1 VVDPVMR
8 PFWEIEMSRTDA
20 ILARLSKLHPKLID
34 LSLDRM
40 LPLLERLGNP
50 QDRLPPT
57 IHVAGTNAKGS
68 TIAYLR
74 AFLEASGKK
83 VHVYN
88 SPHLVR
94 FNERIRL
101 AGKLV
106 GTRRLN
112 AALEAVEA
120 LNNGDPI
127 TFFEVTTVTAFM
139 LFAETKADYLLLETG
154 MGGTYDT
161 TNVVKHPLGTIIT
174 PIDLDHQGFLGNTV
188 AEIAV
193 SKAGI
198 LKAGAKAV
206 MGLQLDEARPVLE
219 RAARR
224 LGVTPI
230 WQGED
235 FHGSEQDGRLVFQ
248 DEDGLLDLP
257 PPALSGSHQF
267 DNAALAIAAARHF
280 GLPVDERGLAEGLRR
295 VPWPARMQPIRDGK
309 LRALLPAGHELW
321 LDGGHNAHGAAALA
335 RTIAAM
341 PERPLVVI
349 MGMMNT
355 RAPEDFLAPFRD
367 LHPAQIL
374 TLTIPGEANAHG
386 AEEIAAR
393 ARAQRFPAKAARS
406 IATALRAAA
415 EIENARVLICGSL
428 YLAGDVLAKNGTL
441 PD

>member
-1 VVDPVMR
+1 
-8 PFWEIEMSRTDA
+8 MSRTDS
-20 ILARLSKLHPKLID
+20 ILARLAQLHPKLID

-50 QDRLPPT
+50 QDHLPPV
-57 IHVAGTNAKGS
+57 IHVAGTNGKGS

-74 AFLEASGKK
+74 AFLEAAGKR

-101 AGKLV
+101 AGTLV
-106 GTRRLN
+106 GTRKLN
-112 AALEAVEA
+112 AALEEVERMNA
-120 LNNGDPI
+120 GDPI
-127 TFFEVTTVTAFM
+127 TFFEVTTVTAFK
-139 LFAETKADYLLLETG
+139 LFAETPADILLLETG

-161 TNVVKHPLGTIIT
+161 TNVVKQPLGTIIT
-174 PIDLDHQGFLGNTV
+174 PIDYDHQGFLGNSL
-188 AEIAV
+188 AEIAS

-198 LKAGAKAV
+198 LKRGAKAV
-206 MGLQLDEARPVLE
+206 MGLQRDEAREVLE
-219 RAARR
+219 RAAHR
-224 LGVTPI
+224 LGIAPL

-248 DEDGLLDLP
+248 DEAGLLDLP
-257 PPALSGSHQF
+257 PPALAGAHQF
-267 DNAALAIAAARHF
+267 DNAALAIAAIRHF
-280 GLPVDERGLAEGLRR
+280 GLPVDAAALAEGLRR
-295 VPWPARMQPIRDGK
+295 VTWPARMQPIRTGT
-309 LRALLPAGHELW
+309 LRDLLPSGHELW

-335 RTIAAM
+335 RAIAAM
-341 PERPLVVI
+341 PERPLVLI

-367 LHPAQIL
+367 LAPAGIL
-374 TLTIPGEANAHG
+374 TLTIPGEPNAHE

-393 ARAQRFPAKAARS
+393 ARAMGFAARAQRSVVTALKAAGA
-406 IATALRAAA
+406 IG
-415 EIENARVLICGSL
+415 NARVLICGSL
-428 YLAGDVLAKNGTL
+428 YLAGDVLARNGTR